1 MIRKLP
7 QELIRKI
14 ASGQIAESPRSVLKE
29 LIENALD
36 SGATSIK
43 VEIES
48 PFSFKVVDNG
58 EGIGYRELPLTVERF
73 ATSKIEN
80 FEDLKSLRTYG
91 FRGEALHAISQLSY
105 LTIKSRKLDEPV
117 GGILRVVG
125 GEVKEYR
132 PFPFKGGT
140 SVEVKELFFNTPVR
154 RRATS
159 KGEKGLMLKTAKVYA
174 MCHPEVEFKIS
185 SQRFFRSSLP
195 ERLYRVTGIQL
206 QQVSSSRTKLF
217 FNREVRGIKQVF
229 VNKRPVKVPE
239 IEKILDEKRLKSY
252 ILFIEISPE
261 AVDFNVTPT
270 KERVLIEDRT
280 IFREVEELLKEELS
294 LPKVYA
300 LRDSSKVVYEVPPE
314 PIGSD
319 GTVIIAHDR
328 ENYYFFDQHL
338 IHERVN
344 YERLLKM
351 LKQGE
356 IPLTEVH
363 PPVELPLELAE
374 EVEKLGALYYREGNR
389 IFVYKI
395 PEILKPEDFSFLRE
409 RGSESVSDVACKRA
423 LKAGY
428 RIENWED
435 FKELFKEFLQ
445 CENRET
451 CPHGRPIYY
460 KIPKKRI
467 YSQIGRKLR

>member
-1 MIRKLP
+1 
-7 QELIRKI
+7 
-14 ASGQIAESPRSVLKE
+14 
-29 LIENALD
+29 
-36 SGATSIK
+36 
-43 VEIES
+43 
-48 PFSFKVVDNG
+48 
-58 EGIGYRELPLTVERF
+58 
-73 ATSKIEN
+73 
-80 FEDLKSLRTYG
+80 
-91 FRGEALHAISQLSY
+91 
-105 LTIKSRKLDEPV
+105 
-117 GGILRVVG
+117 
-125 GEVKEYR
+125 
-132 PFPFKGGT
+132 
-140 SVEVKELFFNTPVR
+140 
-154 RRATS
+154 
-159 KGEKGLMLKTAKVYA
+159 
-174 MCHPEVEFKIS
+174 
-185 SQRFFRSSLP
+185 
-195 ERLYRVTGIQL
+195 
-206 QQVSSSRTKLF
+206 
-217 FNREVRGIKQVF
+217 
-229 VNKRPVKVPE
+229 
-239 IEKILDEKRLKSY
+239 
-252 ILFIEISPE
+252 
-261 AVDFNVTPT
+261 
-270 KERVLIEDRT
+270 
-280 IFREVEELLKEELS
+280 
-294 LPKVYA
+294 
-300 LRDSSKVVYEVPPE
+300 PE

-351 LKQGE
+351 LKRGE

-395 PEILKPEDFSFLRE
+395 PEILKPEDFSFLEE